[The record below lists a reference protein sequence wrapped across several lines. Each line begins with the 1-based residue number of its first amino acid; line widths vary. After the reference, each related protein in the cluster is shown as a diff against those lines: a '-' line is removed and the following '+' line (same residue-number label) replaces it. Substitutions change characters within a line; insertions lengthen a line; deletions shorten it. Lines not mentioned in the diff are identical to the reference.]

1 MRILIADDDIEIR
14 RLLTNTL
21 KKWGHEAV
29 AAENGA
35 EAWGIL
41 QKQAISF
48 VISDWVMPEM
58 NGLELCKRIRA
69 AHFPRYIYIILLT
82 AKDAKKELIEGMGA
96 GADDFVVKP
105 FNKGELKVRIRAGE
119 RILKLEKDLEERNRK
134 LSEAYS
140 RIRKD
145 LEAGAKMQKSLFPS
159 TATTISGVKF
169 EWLFLPC
176 TFLAGDIFNF
186 FDLDEHHV
194 GFYLLDVA
202 GHGIPSALLSVTLSK
217 MLSPYPSQDSRLK
230 HFVPDSSNYEIVPPA
245 KVVQDLNK
253 SFQSE
258 QDAMQYFTMVY
269 GIIDTQSC
277 KIRMSQAGHPS
288 PIFLRQGG
296 SVSLIGT
303 GGFPVGMLPGIEY
316 EEEEF
321 DFRQG
326 DRLFVYSDGI
336 TECVN
341 ENRQQF
347 SVKRLT
353 KLLDECQELPL
364 KDLMRKLEDALRNW
378 KGNDKF
384 EDDITL
390 LAMEGV
396 NLGNQL

>member
-14 RLLTNTL
+14 RLLTRTL

-35 EAWGIL
+35 EAWKIL
-41 QKQAISF
+41 QREGISF
-48 VISDWVMPEM
+48 VISDWVMPKM
-58 NGLELCKRIRA
+58 DGLDLCKKIRA
-69 AHFPRYIYIILLT
+69 AYFPRYIYIILLT
-82 AKDAKKELIEGMGA
+82 AKDAKKELIEGMEA

-119 RILKLEKDLEERNRK
+119 RILRLEKDLEERNRK
-134 LSEAYS
+134 LREVYS
-140 RIRKD
+140 QLRKD
-145 LEAGAKMQKSLFPS
+145 LEAGAKMQKSLLPS
-159 TATTISGVKF
+159 AATSISGVKF

-176 TFLAGDIFNF
+176 AFLAGDIFNF

-194 GFYLLDVA
+194 GFFLLDVA

-230 HFVPDSSNYEIVPPA
+230 HFVPNSTDYKIVPPA
-245 KVVQDLNK
+245 KVIRDLNR

-258 QDAMQYFTMVY
+258 HDAMHYFTMVY
-269 GIIDTQSC
+269 GVIDTQNR

-288 PIFLRQGG
+288 PIFLRHGD
-296 SVSLIGT
+296 SISLIGT
-303 GGFPVGMLPGIEY
+303 GGFPVGMLPGIKY

-336 TECVN
+336 TECMN
-341 ENRQQF
+341 ESKQQF

-353 KLLDECQELPL
+353 RLLEECQELPL
-364 KDLMRKLEDALRNW
+364 QALMRRLEDCLRSW

-396 NLGNQL
+396 SLGNHL